1 MKTLEDGSIASERGI
16 LPSYCTMLT
25 SEGVMTL
32 SGSNMHFTFLGQ
44 RVEFGWRQMFWKAAS
59 DFGERGFR
67 KAVSCSQR
75 AEWWIQTEGS
85 VLLSKNGNVVSEGRG
100 WQHVFGVGEGI

>member
-1 MKTLEDGSIASERGI
+1 MKTLEDGSMASEGGI
-16 LPSYCTMLT
+16 LPSQCTMLT

-32 SGSNMHFTFLGQ
+32 SGSGMYFTFLGQ
-44 RVEFGWRQMFWKAAS
+44 HGEFGWRQMFWKAAS
-59 DFGERGFR
+59 NFGERGFR

-85 VLLSKNGNVVSEGRG
+85 VLPSKNGNVVSEGRG
-100 WQHVFGVGEGI
+100 WQHVFGLGEGI